1 MGERLSVL
9 DTLKLVGHDEF
20 GLVLKCTR
28 KPLKGLKI
36 GSGMIC
42 VFKSS
47 VWLPCEKWTVE
58 GQERESRGK
67 CRRLVQ

>member
-47 VWLPCEKWTVE
+47 LWRHVKSGL
-58 GQERESRGK
+58 
-67 CRRLVQ
+67 